1 MATYAGNF
9 TNEDEC
15 PQDRI
20 GQVQRLL
27 SVAETPNLHGNPQ
40 PKRPRSES
48 PLLFGQPDCSSAPVS
63 SGLHI
68 SQETKKLV
76 VSTCRSIVKL
86 EASIRKLESKS
97 DVLSQ
102 HRRDGTIPKDLLLPK
117 KKALFED
124 EQSNIDDILQAAMNA
139 LLRHRIEEISRKIS
153 ESKTKITSL
162 EREFL
167 SLLQNSRDAQLRLL
181 SEEDSDKISV
191 VNQRYSLNVKNFYS
205 QLAISR
211 ENDFFRSKREADK
224 KEAKRRQ
231 EATTPMDSA
240 PEVRVVDVLDQ
251 RLRQLGLIGRK
262 SRPNSPSSSSMR
274 SSSRSRTRSA
284 SGSSTGSLSS
294 RGS

>member
-1 MATYAGNF
+1 MATFAGNLA
-9 TNEDEC
+9 NEDEC
-15 PQDRI
+15 PQDHI
-20 GQVQRLL
+20 GQVQRFL
-27 SVAETPNLHGNPQ
+27 SVAETPNLDGNPL
-40 PKRPRSES
+40 PKRPRTES
-48 PLLFGQPDCSSAPVS
+48 PLLFGHTDCSNVPVS

-97 DVLSQ
+97 VVLNQ

-124 EQSNIDDILQAAMNA
+124 GQSNIDDILQTAMNA
-139 LLRHRIEEISRKIS
+139 LLRHRIEEVSRKIS

-167 SLLQNSRDAQLRLL
+167 SVLQNSRDAQLRLL

-191 VNQRYSLNVKNFYS
+191 VNQRYSLNEKSFYS

-211 ENDFFRSKREADK
+211 ENDFFRSKREAEK
-224 KEAKRRQ
+224 KEAKTRGHN
-231 EATTPMDSA
+231 AY
-240 PEVRVVDVLDQ
+240 
-251 RLRQLGLIGRK
+251 GYC
-262 SRPNSPSSSSMR
+262 
-274 SSSRSRTRSA
+274 SRS
-284 SGSSTGSLSS
+284 
-294 RGS
+294 